1 MIDDGTG
8 FGTDEV
14 EDAGALGAARSAVAR
29 AAADLTHAAERL
41 LAAEREIA
49 DGRGRVSEAE
59 RRTAELEARAKAV
72 ERALEES
79 GHRAIGSDRRA
90 EYAERLVAETQSMI
104 ASAEGRAVSA
114 EQRAVTAEQYM
125 RETEERIAAIEE
137 GARLA
142 NERAAEAESR
152 AGGGAQA
159 QERLAALEARAIDA
173 EERLEIETARSVE
186 LTRRLDEASRTARVA
201 DERADE
207 ADERAHVSLE
217 RTKQLE
223 AELQAARGALEEA
236 KTAPPVTVI
245 VDEARSALQE
255 AVATEVRRP
264 LSSIMGLTLA
274 LKHHD
279 AGTSEGL
286 EMVRQLSMH
295 ARKLDRLIAE
305 YLELD
310 HLIDGT
316 LKPNRRRTD
325 VEALVRRVAEESP
338 DLADIDVR
346 VETSQARA
354 AVDPVLTEQMV
365 EALLANA
372 GRRTPPGGSIQ
383 VKVWQDERGVTI
395 AVEDAGER
403 VPIALREA
411 LLDPSQLLKA
421 GAPKGGTGLIVMSR
435 LAQIHRGRAGVEDLP
450 GGGAAFRVYLPTVA
464 EDAPPDATATG
475 ADTTRPTMQDGAIAI

>member
-1 MIDDGTG
+1 MPGHADPG
-8 FGTDEV
+8 FDTLALH
-14 EDAGALGAARSAVAR
+14 AGAAPDPATGAR
-29 AAADLTHAAERL
+29 AVPIHLSTSFVFEDSDHAAAL
-41 LAAEREIA
+41 FNL
-49 DGRGRVSEAE
+49 
-59 RRTAELEARAKAV
+59 
-72 ERALEES
+72 ERA
-79 GHRAIGSDRRA
+79 GHIYSRISNPT
-90 EYAERLVAETQSMI
+90 VA
-104 ASAEGRAVSA
+104 VL
-114 EQRAVTAEQYM
+114 
-125 RETEERIAAIEE
+125 EERI
-137 GARLA
+137 
-142 NERAAEAESR
+142 
-152 AGGGAQA
+152 
-159 QERLAALEARAIDA
+159 AALEARAIDA
-173 EERLEIETARSVE
+173 EERLEIETARTVE
-186 LTRRLDEASRTARVA
+186 LSRRLEEVSRTARIA

-223 AELQAARGALEEA
+223 AELHAARSALEEA
-236 KTAPPVTVI
+236 RTAPPVTVI
-245 VDEARSALQE
+245 VDEARSALQG
-255 AVATEVRRP
+255 AVAAEVRRP

-279 AGTSEGL
+279 ARTGEGQDL
-286 EMVRQLSMH
+286 VRQLSMH

-316 LKPNRRRTD
+316 LQPKRRRTD
-325 VEALVRRVAEESP
+325 VEALVRRVVDESP

-411 LLDPSQLLKA
+411 LLDPSQLLKS
-421 GAPKGGTGLIVMSR
+421 GPPKGGTGVILMSR

-450 GGGAAFRVYLPTVA
+450 GGGASFRVFLPTVA
-464 EDAPPDATATG
+464 EDTSSEASRASG
-475 ADTTRPTMQDGAIAI
+475 AQTPTLEDGAIAI